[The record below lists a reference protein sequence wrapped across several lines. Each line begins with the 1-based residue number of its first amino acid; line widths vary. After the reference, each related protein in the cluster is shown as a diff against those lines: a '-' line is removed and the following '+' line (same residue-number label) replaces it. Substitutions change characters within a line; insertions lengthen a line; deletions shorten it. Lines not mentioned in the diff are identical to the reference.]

1 MRRLDQRPPGRE
13 AGLAGAEEGWGSV
26 DIAGLRLASVGQ
38 MSENLRSPARLNNPR
53 KALQRLLHGGLMDC
67 VTSNAG
73 SGQPLTNQRPQG
85 YSPLSACGP
94 LWWFPRGVL
103 FIFGFCA
110 GPAFAR
116 PFIVISFETLDEAT
130 GSGM

>member
-1 MRRLDQRPPGRE
+1 
-13 AGLAGAEEGWGSV
+13 
-26 DIAGLRLASVGQ
+26 
-38 MSENLRSPARLNNPR
+38 
-53 KALQRLLHGGLMDC
+53 MDC

-94 LWWFPRGVL
+94 LWWFPYGVL

-116 PFIVISFETLDEAT
+116 TCIAVSHETLDEAP
-130 GSGM
+130 GVGMGRQRMKKDKADETSISALPDCPEAPSWFPLSQGHRWRPQHSSRAAV